1 MQCFKVL
8 YGGWQVLVD
17 KTSCR
22 TNLTNLSIF
31 KATAIQTLKVDPL
44 TILNFAVLY
53 DLFIFVYTVI
63 H

>member
-44 TILNFAVLY
+44 TILNFA
-53 DLFIFVYTVI
+53 LFFMICLFLCTL
-63 H
+63 